1 MVGAWPVTGEGSQQQ
16 QLHVYY
22 SSAPHFPVGD
32 KKHLKLGH
40 QFQQSAAHHPA
51 TKKFMLP

>member
-1 MVGAWPVTGEGSQQQ
+1 VVGAWPVTGEGSQQQ